1 MPDIKVLPKRNQEEV
16 FRNEQQAR
24 IKLFDKTIGSRS
36 RLSDL
41 NEKVRYAINQ
51 FMKEIDDP
59 AVKKTVADFNRE
71 FERVI
76 DLQDNLSAAQKTQ
89 KNLADHYYNFNRAMF
104 DLAGTE
110 IGILTSIESGLSD
123 AVEAES
129 SLVIEK
135 INKSRVIE
143 QNYAK
148 RIDQPIRTMGP
159 EQKKA
164 YSKDRAVA
172 KAEMLKEIRALD
184 IKTHRLGSLAE
195 IKAKQSKINLRIRA
209 LNGWCNT
216 YFPVPK
222 NLTALQTVDMVDRMV
237 REKSIS
243 QAHGA
248 ELKNA

>member
-41 NEKVRYAINQ
+41 QEQVRFEINQ
-51 FMKEIDDP
+51 AVADDENVIKP
-59 AVKKTVADFNRE
+59 VADFNRQFNHVVSLKDE
-71 FERVI
+71 
-76 DLQDNLSAAQKTQ
+76 LSAAQKTQ

-129 SLVIEK
+129 KLVIEK